1 MTEVKNENGTTVP
14 PSQPQAPSVD
24 PAAPDAA
31 TNGEHHN
38 PIDPEAYSAA
48 TNGELYSPDH
58 LKEREERQ
66 ARRDVLKQ
74 YRDPISSL
82 PLNHCWEIPGR

>member
-1 MTEVKNENGTTVP
+1 MTEVKQENGTTM
-14 PSQPQAPSVD
+14 PSSHPKIPSEA
-24 PAAPDAA
+24 PAAPNGA
-31 TNGEHHN
+31 TNGDHAHN
-38 PIDPEAYSAA
+38 PVDPEAF
-48 TNGELYSPDH
+48 YSPEH

-74 YRDPISSL
+74 YRDPISTL